1 MLKLS
6 ENPPIL
12 WPPVETLAELDGR
25 WWVAHTRARAEKA
38 LAWDLH
44 RRGIGYFLPM
54 SERVRMSGGRK
65 RRVVLPLFPSYVFFC
80 GSADARYAAMTT
92 NRICQTI
99 EVPDQAGL
107 IDELAAIKKT
117 LDSNVELDLYPQV
130 AEGRRCRVTA
140 GPLKDLEGIVIQRC
154 NKARLVLQVDF
165 ISQGAVM
172 EIDADLLEEI

>member
-107 IDELAAIKKT
+107 IDELAAIKKA
-117 LDSNVELDLYPQV
+117 LDGNVELDSYPQV